1 MEIYKIATWAI
12 LLLGLGHALYTF
24 KKFKSIQQDALWF
37 FSTSLG
43 LIFNGFL
50 NYINLYI
57 SNNLIATLTISANI
71 IQFVFCA
78 VLVYY
83 VRNPPTYIAILV
95 STAILALSII
105 H

>member
-1 MEIYKIATWAI
+1 MEIYKIAIWAVLI
-12 LLLGLGHALYTF
+12 LGVGHALYTF
-24 KKFKSIQQDALWF
+24 KKFKSMEENALWF

-50 NYINLYI
+50 NYINLSI
-57 SNNLIATLTISANI
+57 SNNLISTLTISANI
-71 IQFVFCA
+71 IQFAFCL

-83 VRNPPTYIAILV
+83 VRNLPTYIAILV
-95 STAILALSII
+95 STAILVLSVI